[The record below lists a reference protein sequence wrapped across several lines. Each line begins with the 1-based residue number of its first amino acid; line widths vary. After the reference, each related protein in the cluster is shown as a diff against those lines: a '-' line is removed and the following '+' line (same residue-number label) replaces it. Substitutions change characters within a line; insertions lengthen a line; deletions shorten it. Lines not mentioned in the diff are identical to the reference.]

1 MVIVDLIGN
10 LVKVLFV
17 LVNLVSGSFIIHPCT
32 TTTVALTSTTLNSYL
47 MSDK

>member
-1 MVIVDLIGN
+1 MVIVDLMGN

-17 LVNLVSGSFIIHPCT
+17 LVYLVSDSFIIHPCT
-32 TTTVALTSTTLNSYL
+32 TTVALTSKTLNSYL